1 MTQDGQVVNMPV
13 GERTEFLLPLRID
26 YETKTRWEPVHW
38 RLRWAAERTNDLRGR
53 CRDAVG
59 EWDGQ
64 HPQVRAPRSAPKDFE
79 IVGDTGSS
87 REFHLA
93 HLREITLLASEVI
106 HHVRSALDYIAYQL
120 VVLDTGS
127 ARSQTQFPICDK
139 PNDFRREATRRLN
152 GVTPE
157 HVALVESV
165 QPYNGAPWTGWLKE
179 LSDRD
184 KHRFPVDVSAFYNFW
199 TNLDAVYLDPLGA
212 DSHRGYQV
220 EQATLSFR
228 FVATM
233 GPDGAELEVVDS
245 LTQILH
251 GAAGFVNKLFDDI
264 GLPRTGSVNPQKTRQ
279 PQEDVD
285 AFGLR
290 SRRVP

>member
-1 MTQDGQVVNMPV
+1 MSSEIPAGHEANTSG
-13 GERTEFLLPLRID
+13 GERTEFLLPLNID
-26 YETKTRWEPVHW
+26 YENKTRWEPVHW
-38 RLRWAAERTNDLRGR
+38 RLRWAADRTNELRR
-53 CRDAVG
+53 RSLAAVD

-64 HPQVRAPRSAPKDFE
+64 HPQVRAPWSAPKDFE
-79 IVGDTGSS
+79 VVGDTRSS
-87 REFHLA
+87 RAFHLA

-120 VVLDTGS
+120 VVFDSGS

-139 PNDFRREATRRLN
+139 PNDFRREAKRRLE
-152 GVTPE
+152 GMTPE
-157 HVALVESV
+157 HVVLVESV
-165 QPYNGAPWTGWLKE
+165 QPYNGLPWAGWLKE

-184 KHRFPVDVSAFYNFW
+184 KHRFPADVSAFYNFW
-199 TNLDAVYLDPLGA
+199 TDLDAVDLDPLGK

-220 EQATLSFR
+220 EQPTLSFR

-251 GAAGFVNKLFDDI
+251 GAAAFVNKLFDDI
-264 GLPRTGSVNPQKTRQ
+264 GLPRTKSANPPTTRE
-279 PQEDVD
+279 PQGDVD
-285 AFGLR
+285 AFGFR
-290 SRRVP
+290 A